1 MVSNVV
7 LGGCI
12 KELNKYTACASS
24 GKPIVSACSECVV
37 GVPYVQVV
45 TIL

>member
-12 KELNKYTACASS
+12 KELNEYTACASS